1 MVDITILMSRKSILT
16 NNVTMVFNSNI
27 FLVYDLPQICH
38 YSAAL
43 NGFLSSSDIIN
54 GLLKCFFTVFLIPIY
69 FFQYLFHEII
79 DSIFSSIYLYFF
91 IIFVIIRA
99 YNFISIPTVCVF
111 CMLLYIT
118 HHCFVYIL
126 ESFLLLLQN
135 LHRWQKVL
143 VIVCGIIKF

>member
-1 MVDITILMSRKSILT
+1 MSRPSILT
-16 NNVTMVFNSNI
+16 SNVTMVFNSNI

-43 NGFLSSSDIIN
+43 NRFLSSSDIIN
-54 GLLKCFFTVFLIPIY
+54 GLLKCFFIVFFIPIY

-91 IIFVIIRA
+91 IIFVIITA

-111 CMLLYIT
+111 FV
-118 HHCFVYIL
+118 CFCICL
-126 ESFLLLLQN
+126 II
-135 LHRWQKVL
+135 VL
-143 VIVCGIIKF
+143 FISLNRFCYCFKICIDGKRCW